1 MGSGGA
7 RTGRKTARQAIP
19 IVLLSIFIALFSTG
33 LFTIAQDGHALSV
46 IDEHIHFDTAVKAGQ
61 GEIPYR
67 GSILGPELLE
77 EWACGVGHEGGA
89 IAYPCGDPRVTP
101 DAIPSGKY
109 STGYGHYPT
118 YFFAAAGFQH
128 VFAAITGSDDLL
140 QGFRVFSALTL
151 FLGVVATAV
160 FGWLLGLRNSRL
172 IAVTAIPVATSM
184 VVFAG
189 TIVNPTSVS
198 VLGGALIG
206 GTGLLWMRR
215 GKGFVWFALSVAFA
229 SSVAVTV
236 ALPTGGF
243 GIAMLAALLWP
254 KARWFRDLGWRPR
267 WWQLGTIAALI
278 LVPIYA
284 WGRFIAARATVS
296 NETLYGF
303 LPPSGKKDML
313 VGATLE
319 LSLLHTPWRET
330 HGIMAQPDSLIGRV
344 AHAFS
349 EGAPIWI
356 GTLVFGGIVTALV
369 LTKWWT
375 PIATRQASLLESD
388 TPGERTASFD
398 SVLALVSIGTLAT
411 IILYPPALRI
421 MNWINF
427 GFDFPIVDRYSSA
440 FTPLLAMLLLLMIR
454 NRWFALPVAAI
465 AVLTA
470 LGTVSGA
477 I

>member
-1 MGSGGA
+1 MAA
-7 RTGRKTARQAIP
+7 RRAIP
-19 IVLLSIFIALFSTG
+19 LVVLSLFISLFGAG
-33 LFTIAQDGHALSV
+33 LFTIAQDGHPLSV

-61 GEIPYR
+61 GELPYR
-67 GSILGPELLE
+67 GMLLGQELLD
-77 EWACGVGHEGGA
+77 EWACGVGHEGGD
-89 IAYPCGDPRVTP
+89 IPYPCGDPRVTP

-118 YFFAAAGFQH
+118 YFFAAAGFQKI
-128 VFAAITGSDDLL
+128 FGAITGSEDLL

-160 FGWLLGLRNSRL
+160 FGWLLGLRGARL
-172 IAVTAIPVATSM
+172 IAVTAVPIATSM

-189 TIVNPTSVS
+189 TIVNPTSTS
-198 VLGGALIG
+198 VLAGALIG

-215 GKGFVWFALSVAFA
+215 GRGFVWFALSVAFA
-229 SSVAVTV
+229 SSIAVTV
-236 ALPTGGF
+236 VLPAGGF
-243 GIAMLAALLWP
+243 GLAMLVALIWKRAAF
-254 KARWFRDLGWRPR
+254 FRELEWHPR
-267 WWQLGTIAALI
+267 WWQLGTLSALV
-278 LVPIYA
+278 LLPIIA

-296 NETLYGF
+296 NEALYGF
-303 LPPSGKKDML
+303 LPPSGKKDIL

-330 HGIMAQPDSLIGRV
+330 HGIKSQPESFIGRL

-356 GTLVFGGIVTALV
+356 GTLIFGGIVVALLLQRWYKFSTVDALLPRAQVTGARGWAPTAFDASVNLV
-369 LTKWWT
+369 
-375 PIATRQASLLESD
+375 
-388 TPGERTASFD
+388 
-398 SVLALVSIGTLAT
+398 ALGTLAT
-411 IILYPPALRI
+411 IIVYPPALRI
-421 MNWINF
+421 MNWMNF

-440 FTPLLAMLLLLMIR
+440 FTPLLAMLALLMIR
-454 NRWFALPVAAI
+454 NRWFAMLLAVS
-465 AVLTA
+465 AVLTG